1 MEALYQK
8 YKGKGLVV
16 LGVNVQWDKEQL
28 ARTFVEVYKIT
39 YPVGRDTSGSVGALY
54 EVDATPTSLFIDRAG
69 RLVEQ
74 HVGELDETEFVKRI
88 DTLLK

>member
-1 MEALYQK
+1 MFQK

-39 YPVGRDTSGSVGALY
+39 YPVGRDVSGSIGALY
-54 EVDATPTSLFIDRAG
+54 QVEATPTSLFIDKAG

-74 HVGELDETEFVKRI
+74 HVGELDEAEFVKRI
-88 DTLLK
+88 DALMK

>member
-1 MEALYQK
+1 MYQK
-8 YKGKGLVV
+8 YKTRGLVV

-39 YPVGRDTSGSVGALY
+39 YPVGRDASGSIGALY
-54 EVDATPTSLFIDRAG
+54 AVDATPTSLFIDKAG

-74 HVGELDETEFVKRI
+74 NVGELDEAEFVKRI
-88 DTLLK
+88 DALLK